1 MLNNTCNQK
10 EMNNSN
16 LDLTLAH
23 DTGKMSSL
31 DIAEVTG
38 KEHKNVMRDIRNLVE
53 NLKDINGYKFELVEY
68 RDKKGEMRP
77 MYELGKKEC
86 LLLASGYDVVL
97 RAKIINRWEELEKK
111 ERQPKELSRKDLA
124 LMVIKSEEEKER
136 LQIENDRIK
145 EQNELQEKQLKEQA
159 PDVEYTK
166 KVLSAS
172 NTYSINLIA
181 KEMGMSGVTLNAKLK
196 EKGVQY
202 KQGGVWVLTHK
213 YQNKGYTSTR
223 THIYTSSDGKERTS
237 MLTVWTERGR
247 KFIHDLFK
255 AA

>member
-1 MLNNTCNQK
+1 MT
-10 EMNNSN
+10 
-16 LDLTLAH
+16 DLVLQNEQGQDIT
-23 DTGKMSSL
+23 TSL
-31 DIAEVTG
+31 IVAEVFG
-38 KEHKNVMRDIRNLVE
+38 KRNSDVMRDIRNLSCS
-53 NLKDINGYKFELVEY
+53 KDFH
-68 RDKKGEMRP
+68 
-77 MYELGKKEC
+77 
-86 LLLASGYDVVL
+86 
-97 RAKIINRWEELEKK
+97 
-111 ERQPKELSRKDLA
+111 ERNFA
-124 LMVIKSEEEKER
+124 LMVKMNKLPQGGAQKTEYYEMTKDGFSFLVMGYTGAKAGEFKEKFINEFNKREALLKDDDYILMRSEQILRKRIEVAEEKIKS
-136 LQIENDRIK
+136 LTSENTQIK